1 MFSLREH
8 WFLIQPPPGLS
19 QQIVSLQHFIT
30 ADFIAKSSD
39 IEITC
44 MWDARSGVA
53 EVEAFAAAGANRLL
67 VPDTRLFLLYLLSNL
82 T

>member
-1 MFSLREH
+1 
-8 WFLIQPPPGLS
+8 
-19 QQIVSLQHFIT
+19 
-30 ADFIAKSSD
+30 
-39 IEITC
+39 
-44 MWDARSGVA
+44 MWDARGGVA